1 MSLQKTLTSLRILYP
16 IWMLTGMFGIM
27 YIPSKLLVANNLTLS
42 AQNILANDLVFRA
55 GIAASLL
62 TQLIY
67 ICAAVLLYH
76 FFKHIHK
83 TQATLMLIFTLVG
96 VPIAMLNELNHL
108 AVLKT
113 LNNSELLE
121 LFLYLHKMGVVIA
134 AIFWGLWLFP
144 LGYLVYKSGYFPK
157 ILGPIVIIG
166 GIGYLA
172 GSFIKIL
179 FPAAENII
187 NGCEIMTFGEV
198 IFLAWLVFLGA
209 KIPKDNS

>member
-1 MSLQKTLTSLRILYP
+1 MTLRKTLTSLRILYP
-16 IWMLTGMFGIM
+16 IWMVTGMFGIM
-27 YIPSKLLVANNLTLS
+27 YIPTKLIVANDLSLS
-42 AQNILANDLVFRA
+42 AQNIIANELIFRA
-55 GIAASLL
+55 GIAISLL

-76 FFKHIHK
+76 FFKHINK

-96 VPIAMLNELNHL
+96 VPIAMLNELNYL
-108 AVLKT
+108 AVLQTVNKP
-113 LNNSELLE
+113 ELLE

-157 ILGPIVIIG
+157 VLGPIVIIG

-179 FPAAENII
+179 FPAAESII

-198 IFLAWLVFLGA
+198 IFLAWLIFFGA
-209 KIPKDNS
+209 KIPKE